1 MSQRKSISKATMAES
16 KKTVAAE
23 IQDKPTAPAETLSE
37 LDKLVVAFIDG
48 ALDVNEINNLDIF
61 NRWLVLSMSA
71 IYSCAKIGLLS
82 AKACVKAKYKLLQ
95 EYRRFRTNTFF
106 AEKEHIEWI
115 KRTRETSC
123 KLTELSKAIA
133 EHDPEVLSI
142 ALQIIDLLTK
152 QDIYN
157 ELFILSDASDTYKA
171 DCLKTLTENDT
182 AFLDEFG
189 NIPFVDLLF
198 KFYKSTE
205 ETRASEIFKELDAD
219 NIRKVACHVPVKSD
233 DCRGIAKSYKECFD
247 I

>member
-1 MSQRKSISKATMAES
+1 MEEN

-23 IQDKPTAPAETLSE
+23 TQDKPTPAETLSE
-37 LDKLVVAFIDG
+37 LDKLVIGFIDG
-48 ALDVNEINNLDIF
+48 DLDIDMLNTLDMF

-71 IYSCAKIGLLS
+71 VYSCTKIGLLS
-82 AKACVKAKYKLLQ
+82 AKSCVKAKYKLLQ
-95 EYRRFRTNTFF
+95 EYRRFRTDTFF
-106 AEKEHIEWI
+106 ADKEHIEWI

-133 EHDPEVLSI
+133 EHDTNALQI

-152 QDIYN
+152 HDVYN
-157 ELFILSDASDTYKA
+157 QLLILSDASDTYKEK
-171 DCLKTLTENDT
+171 CLKALTKNDT
-182 AFLDEFG
+182 MFLDNFG

-205 ETRASEIFKELDAD
+205 ETRAAEIFKELDAD
-219 NIRKVACHVPVKSD
+219 NIRTVACHVPVKSD
-233 DCRGIAKSYKECFD
+233 DCQGIAKSYKEYFG

>member
-1 MSQRKSISKATMAES
+1 MAES

-48 ALDVNEINNLDIF
+48 ALDVNEINKLDIF

-71 IYSCAKIGLLS
+71 IYSCTKIGLLS
-82 AKACVKAKYKLLQ
+82 AKSCVKAKYKLLQ
-95 EYRRFRTNTFF
+95 EYRRFRTDTFF

-115 KRTRETSC
+115 KRTKETSC

-133 EHDPEVLSI
+133 EHDTNVLQI

-152 QDIYN
+152 HDVYN
-157 ELFILSDASDTYKA
+157 KLFILSDTSDTYKEK
-171 DCLKTLTENDT
+171 CLKTLTENDT

-205 ETRASEIFKELDAD
+205 KTRASEIFKELDAD
-219 NIRKVACHVPVKSD
+219 NIRTVACHVPVKSD
-233 DCRGIAKSYKECFD
+233 NCQGIAKSYKEYFG

>member
-1 MSQRKSISKATMAES
+1 MSENEKP
-16 KKTVAAE
+16 VAAE
-23 IQDKPTAPAETLSE
+23 MQDSPTPAETLSE
-37 LDKLVVAFIDG
+37 LDKLVIGFIDG
-48 ALDVNEINNLDIF
+48 DLDVATLNSLDMF

-71 IYSCAKIGLLS
+71 IYSCTKIGLLS
-82 AKACVKAKYKLLQ
+82 AKSCVKAKYKLLQ
-95 EYRRFRTNTFF
+95 EYRRFRTDTFF
-106 AEKEHIEWI
+106 ANKEHIEWI
-115 KRTRETSC
+115 KRTKETSC

-133 EHDPEVLSI
+133 EHDTNTLQI

-152 QDIYN
+152 HDVYN
-157 ELFILSDASDTYKA
+157 KLFILSDTSDTYKEK
-171 DCLKTLTENDT
+171 CLKTLTENDT

-233 DCRGIAKSYKECFD
+233 DCRGIAKSYKEYFG

>member
-1 MSQRKSISKATMAES
+1 MEEN

-23 IQDKPTAPAETLSE
+23 TQGKPTPAETLPE
-37 LDKLVVAFIDG
+37 LDKLVIGFIDG
-48 ALDVNEINNLDIF
+48 DLDVATLNSLDMF

-71 IYSCAKIGLLS
+71 IYSCTKIGLLS
-82 AKACVKAKYKLLQ
+82 AKSCVKAKYKLLQ
-95 EYRRFRTNTFF
+95 EYRRFRTDTFF
-106 AEKEHIEWI
+106 ADKEHIEWI

-133 EHDPEVLSI
+133 EHDTNVLQI

-152 QDIYN
+152 HDIYN
-157 ELFILSDASDTYKA
+157 KLFILSDASDTYKEK
-171 DCLKTLTENDT
+171 CLKALTENDT
-182 AFLDEFG
+182 VFLNEFG

-219 NIRKVACHVPVKSD
+219 NIRTVTCHVPVKSD
-233 DCRGIAKSYKECFD
+233 DCRGIAKSYKEYFG

>member
-1 MSQRKSISKATMAES
+1 MAES

-23 IQDKPTAPAETLSE
+23 TQDRPTAPAETLSE

-48 ALDVNEINNLDIF
+48 ALDVNEINKLDIF

-71 IYSCAKIGLLS
+71 VYSCTKIGLLS
-82 AKACVKAKYKLLQ
+82 AKSCVKAKYKLLQ
-95 EYRRFRTNTFF
+95 EYRRFRTDTFF
-106 AEKEHIEWI
+106 ASKEHIEWI
-115 KRTRETSC
+115 NRTRETSC

-133 EHDPEVLSI
+133 EHDPKALSI

-152 QDIYN
+152 HDVYN
-157 ELFILSDASDTYKA
+157 QLFILSDASDTYKE
-171 DCLKTLTENDT
+171 DCLKALTENDT
-182 AFLDEFG
+182 VFFDKFG

-198 KFYKSTE
+198 KFYKSAE

-219 NIRKVACHVPVKSD
+219 NIRTVACHVPIKSD
-233 DCRGIAKSYKECFD
+233 DCQGIAKSYKEYFG

>member
-1 MSQRKSISKATMAES
+1 
-16 KKTVAAE
+16 
-23 IQDKPTAPAETLSE
+23 
-37 LDKLVVAFIDG
+37 
-48 ALDVNEINNLDIF
+48 
-61 NRWLVLSMSA
+61 MSA

-157 ELFILSDASDTYKA
+157 KLFILSDASDTYKA

-198 KFYKSTE
+198 KFYKSAE

-219 NIRKVACHVPVKSD
+219 NIRTVACHVPVKSD
-233 DCRGIAKSYKECFD
+233 DCRGITKSYKEYFG

>member
-1 MSQRKSISKATMAES
+1 MSEN

-23 IQDKPTAPAETLSE
+23 TQDKPTPAETLSE
-37 LDKLVVAFIDG
+37 LDKLVIGFIDG
-48 ALDVNEINNLDIF
+48 DLDVATLNSLDMF

-71 IYSCAKIGLLS
+71 IYSCTKIGLLS

-95 EYRRFRTNTFF
+95 EYRRFRTDTFF
-106 AEKEHIEWI
+106 ANKEHIEWI
-115 KRTRETSC
+115 KRTKETSC

-133 EHDPEVLSI
+133 NHDTNVLQI

-152 QDIYN
+152 HDIYN
-157 ELFILSDASDTYKA
+157 KLFILSDAYKEK
-171 DCLKTLTENDT
+171 CLKALTENDT

-219 NIRKVACHVPVKSD
+219 NIRTVACHVPVKSD
-233 DCRGIAKSYKECFD
+233 DCQGIAKSYKEYFG

>member
-1 MSQRKSISKATMAES
+1 MSENEKP
-16 KKTVAAE
+16 VAAE
-23 IQDKPTAPAETLSE
+23 MQDNPTPAETLSE
-37 LDKLVVAFIDG
+37 LDKLVIGFIDG
-48 ALDVNEINNLDIF
+48 DLDVATLNSLDML

-71 IYSCAKIGLLS
+71 IYSCTKIGLLS
-82 AKACVKAKYKLLQ
+82 AKSCVKAKYKLLQ
-95 EYRRFRTNTFF
+95 EYRRFRTDTFF

-157 ELFILSDASDTYKA
+157 KLFILSDASDTYKA
-171 DCLKTLTENDT
+171 DCLKTLSENDT

-198 KFYKSTE
+198 KFYKSAE

-219 NIRKVACHVPVKSD
+219 NIRTVACHVPVKSD

>member
-1 MSQRKSISKATMAES
+1 MSENEKSVATEM
-16 KKTVAAE
+16 
-23 IQDKPTAPAETLSE
+23 QDNPTPAETLSE
-37 LDKLVVAFIDG
+37 LDKLVIGFIDG
-48 ALDVNEINNLDIF
+48 DLDVATLNSLDMF

-71 IYSCAKIGLLS
+71 IYSCTKIGLLS
-82 AKACVKAKYKLLQ
+82 AKSCVKAKYKLLQ
-95 EYRRFRTNTFF
+95 EYRRFRTDTFF
-106 AEKEHIEWI
+106 ASKEHIEWI

-133 EHDPEVLSI
+133 DHDTNVLQI

-152 QDIYN
+152 HDVYN
-157 ELFILSDASDTYKA
+157 KLFILSDTSDTYKEK
-171 DCLKTLTENDT
+171 CLKTLTENDT

-219 NIRKVACHVPVKSD
+219 NIRTVACHVPVKSD
-233 DCRGIAKSYKECFD
+233 DCRGIAKSYKEYFG

>member
-1 MSQRKSISKATMAES
+1 MAES
-16 KKTVAAE
+16 QKTIAAE

-48 ALDVNEINNLDIF
+48 ALDVNEINKLDIF

-71 IYSCAKIGLLS
+71 VYSCTKIGLLS
-82 AKACVKAKYKLLQ
+82 AKSCVKAKYKLLQ
-95 EYRRFRTNTFF
+95 EYRRFRTDTFF
-106 AEKEHIEWI
+106 ANKEHIEWI

-123 KLTELSKAIA
+123 KLT
-133 EHDPEVLSI
+133 
-142 ALQIIDLLTK
+142 QIIDLLTK
-152 QDIYN
+152 HDVYN
-157 ELFILSDASDTYKA
+157 KLFILSDTSDTYKEK
-171 DCLKTLTENDT
+171 CLKTLTENDT

-233 DCRGIAKSYKECFD
+233 DCRGIAKSYKEYFG